1 MKNKGLRLFGIIT
14 AIAVSMT
21 FSADV
26 SSALGSINAF
36 AEEDSDIVV
45 IAPQEDINRDEDLA
59 DFVEPEYTA
68 MYSFPSEMRGVYI
81 TPTVDYAAANEDGA
95 EKSSEEITDE
105 VEKMLDTIE
114 ADRLNTVVINTDYK
128 GRFFYS
134 TDINET
140 VSRSVIEYAI
150 DAAKERG
157 LYVYL
162 TFSIDTILNSL
173 ENMSLQ
179 ERIDYLA
186 LKVHAFTVKYPVDGI
201 ILDGYYSSKNNVSLN
216 DYMENG
222 SGIGFDNW
230 LMDNGAYVF
239 SLAADAVRKTNNTV
253 PVGISINDVWANYTT
268 DENGSETSVNF
279 EALTDGYADTVSYI
293 KKGYADF
300 IMLRAEGSRSDS
312 SEPFDEIAGWW
323 DNYASEAGI
332 PMFIRHINEQIC
344 TDAEGWSSPDE
355 LVKQVV
361 AADDYSSYG
370 GSAFNSLSSLE
381 SNMMN
386 STTVLMKHFDDTI
399 DLEGLNSELE
409 MTLPTKTTYKTEE
422 PTVIFAGSF
431 DPNFPVYYQGKEIKL
446 NEAGRFYFTEDLE
459 VGVNTF
465 KFQSKAKIVTY
476 KITRTVNVL
485 KSVSPSE
492 STMHVEEQSTIS
504 LSAIAYKGSTV
515 TAKINGKSVTLKE
528 VEGQLDELDPNSGYT
543 KYVGKYTAP
552 QGKRGEDIDLGNVEF
567 YGTYPTKTGDI
578 NESRTGAHIIVNALA
593 EVQND
598 YSGSILVVN
607 NNNTM
612 VYNYKSTDT
621 APTPD
626 MARLPAGTLDYIVK
640 TVTYSGTDYYLTNS
654 GKRIRT
660 NAVSVMEN
668 KPLGSNP
675 ISVNSVYK
683 DGTDT
688 VIKLKTNVKIPFSI
702 SYNNQSYSDG
712 DNGGYYISSFDATGI
727 TITFDYITSVS
738 AGDLTFPD
746 SAVFTTGTWSTSTSG
761 DMTKTKLTLKFR
773 QQGIYSGVTAAYDSE
788 DNLTF
793 RFNGCRS
800 GISGA
805 TIVIDPG
812 HGYTGKSAFD
822 PGAVGHIKE
831 QEANLAIA
839 KYLEKQLEAEGANVI
854 RLKTESEVYETEQR
868 ASYARQYN
876 PDMFIAIHCNSAGE
890 SATGAE
896 AYYFTP
902 FSQPLAKYVSAA
914 MGTYLHDNV
923 DFGGNGDRG
932 AKYNYF
938 FVTQQQDFPSILVE
952 SGFVTNYNEAMALA
966 DPTHQKNL
974 ANAIVQGIKKYF
986 SRCTYS
992 CFGDGYGTE
1001 NGNTLAGSD
1010 GTNESEQPSEPEQI
1024 TVQPAETEPPV
1035 TEPTEPTVTT
1045 VPEEYDPNDPYYMYF
1060 YGR

>member
-312 SEPFDEIAGWW
+312 TEPFDEIAGWW

-344 TDAEGWSSPDE
+344 TDAEGWGSPDE

-381 SNMMN
+381 SNMMD

-598 YSGSILVVN
+598 YSGSILMVN

-773 QQGIYSGVTAAYDSE
+773 QQSIYSGVTAAYDSE

-966 DPTHQKNL
+966 DSTHQKNL

-1001 NGNTLAGSD
+1001 NGNTLAGSG
-1010 GTNESEQPSEPEQI
+1010 GTNESEQPSEPVQT

-1035 TEPTEPTVTT
+1035 IEQTEPTVTT

>member
-300 IMLRAEGSRSDS
+300 IMFRAEGSRRDS

-332 PMFIRHINEQIC
+332 PMFIRHINERIC
-344 TDAEGWSSPDE
+344 TDAEGWGSPDE

-459 VGVNTF
+459 VG
-465 KFQSKAKIVTY
+465 
-476 KITRTVNVL
+476 
-485 KSVSPSE
+485 
-492 STMHVEEQSTIS
+492 
-504 LSAIAYKGSTV
+504 
-515 TAKINGKSVTLKE
+515 
-528 VEGQLDELDPNSGYT
+528 T
-543 KYVGKYTAP
+543 K
-552 QGKRGEDIDLGNVEF
+552 
-567 YGTYPTKTGDI
+567 
-578 NESRTGAHIIVNALA
+578 
-593 EVQND
+593 
-598 YSGSILVVN
+598 
-607 NNNTM
+607 
-612 VYNYKSTDT
+612 
-621 APTPD
+621 
-626 MARLPAGTLDYIVK
+626 
-640 TVTYSGTDYYLTNS
+640 
-654 GKRIRT
+654 
-660 NAVSVMEN
+660 
-668 KPLGSNP
+668 
-675 ISVNSVYK
+675 
-683 DGTDT
+683 
-688 VIKLKTNVKIPFSI
+688 
-702 SYNNQSYSDG
+702 
-712 DNGGYYISSFDATGI
+712 
-727 TITFDYITSVS
+727 
-738 AGDLTFPD
+738 
-746 SAVFTTGTWSTSTSG
+746 
-761 DMTKTKLTLKFR
+761 
-773 QQGIYSGVTAAYDSE
+773 
-788 DNLTF
+788 
-793 RFNGCRS
+793 
-800 GISGA
+800 
-805 TIVIDPG
+805 
-812 HGYTGKSAFD
+812 
-822 PGAVGHIKE
+822 
-831 QEANLAIA
+831 
-839 KYLEKQLEAEGANVI
+839 
-854 RLKTESEVYETEQR
+854 
-868 ASYARQYN
+868 
-876 PDMFIAIHCNSAGE
+876 
-890 SATGAE
+890 
-896 AYYFTP
+896 
-902 FSQPLAKYVSAA
+902 
-914 MGTYLHDNV
+914 
-923 DFGGNGDRG
+923 
-932 AKYNYF
+932 
-938 FVTQQQDFPSILVE
+938 
-952 SGFVTNYNEAMALA
+952 
-966 DPTHQKNL
+966 
-974 ANAIVQGIKKYF
+974 
-986 SRCTYS
+986 
-992 CFGDGYGTE
+992 
-1001 NGNTLAGSD
+1001 
-1010 GTNESEQPSEPEQI
+1010 
-1024 TVQPAETEPPV
+1024 
-1035 TEPTEPTVTT
+1035 
-1045 VPEEYDPNDPYYMYF
+1045 
-1060 YGR
+1060 